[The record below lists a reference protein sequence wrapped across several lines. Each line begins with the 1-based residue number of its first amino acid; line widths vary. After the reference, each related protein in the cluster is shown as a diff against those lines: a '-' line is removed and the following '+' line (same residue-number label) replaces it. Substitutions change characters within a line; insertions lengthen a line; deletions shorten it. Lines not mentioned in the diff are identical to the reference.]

1 MSCRQL
7 RKAVC
12 IVVPSATAAA
22 TCTLHRTPAPLRN
35 SCNGACAEDVATLDS
50 FLGSSKREASTTR
63 EQKGSGS
70 PAKIERATHA
80 ELLTP
85 APDVANSHA
94 LPASLV
100 RQVDNATD
108 QSSNLTGQ
116 AAAQAQDQSA
126 RASSRSGARTQD
138 ATAQG
143 QSASMRTR
151 FGANFAQAEDAGLH
165 KQHASPQAK
174 TDAQSAR
181 AQSVQAQDA
190 KAQGEKE
197 QDQRASADTSSGEQ
211 SAKAQAQ
218 YQNAQE
224 QSASVC
230 TTAAAEPEESAIS
243 SLLQRATNA
252 RGRHQKRNFDRV
264 RGNHK
269 VQNQDVSSSTA
280 SARRSRS
287 NTSNAVTWRFAG
299 ETGAGVAGEMKQDK
313 PADQRLSRS
322 ADATLDSAAHAK
334 EDALQDTRHR
344 NSNGAQDL
352 KSVLQKGVN
361 PPANALSWFLG
372 ARAKPA
378 PKEAVTDKESQTAA
392 APGSTTSTSSAD
404 EQRSSEVSKAE
415 RAAAANSSS
424 NDKRRNSGA
433 SKTDKAA
440 STPAVDE
447 ESKQSEAQ
455 KPAES
460 SDQSFIDRSSQQR
473 RSSASGLGQQRSPLV
488 EQEHKHLPAMPSKP
502 PPGVMSLQDIK
513 EQMQGQTLGKPSEFL
528 EVRPPLHQREQSH
541 YQFTKALS
549 HQSSHLSA
557 PVCMCS
563 TFFNPGERLLTIIVS
578 FVMCVRWWCRRCT
591 LLCKVKRSNCTFP
604 SARSAE
610 SRLPLPRHSSAHCYS
625 LLLRLHR
632 TVRLVGWAM
641 LLPAC
646 QWLWRSVA
654 TGLPSLPPGTAHVS
668 ETR

>member
-22 TCTLHRTPAPLRN
+22 ACTLRRTPARLRN

-50 FLGSSKREASTTR
+50 FLGSSRREASTTR
-63 EQKGSGS
+63 EQNGSGS
-70 PAKIERATHA
+70 PAKIERATNA

-85 APDVANSHA
+85 APDVANSHE

-108 QSSNLTGQ
+108 QSSNLTSQ

-126 RASSRSGARTQD
+126 RASSRFGAQTQD
-138 ATAQG
+138 ARAQG

-151 FGANFAQAEDAGLH
+151 FGANFAQAEVASLQ
-165 KQHASPQAK
+165 KQGASPQAK
-174 TDAQSAR
+174 ADAQSAR
-181 AQSVQAQDA
+181 AQSAQAQDA
-190 KAQGEKE
+190 KAQGAKA

-269 VQNQDVSSSTA
+269 VQDQDVSSSTA

-334 EDALQDTRHR
+334 EDALQDTRHQ

-372 ARAKPA
+372 TRAKPA
-378 PKEAVTDKESQTAA
+378 KETVTDKESQTAA
-392 APGSTTSTSSAD
+392 APGSTTSSSSAD
-404 EQRSSEVSKAE
+404 EQRSSEVSKE
-415 RAAAANSSS
+415 EQAAAANSSS
-424 NDKRRNSGA
+424 NDKQRNSGA

-460 SDQSFIDRSSQQR
+460 SDQSSIDRSSQQR

-488 EQEHKHLPAMPSKP
+488 EQEPKHLPAMPSKP

-528 EVRPPLHQREQSH
+528 EVRPHTHQREQSH
-541 YQFTKALS
+541 CQFTKALS

-557 PVCMCS
+557 PVCMRS
-563 TFFNPGERLLTIIVS
+563 TFFGPG
-578 FVMCVRWWCRRCT
+578 
-591 LLCKVKRSNCTFP
+591 
-604 SARSAE
+604 
-610 SRLPLPRHSSAHCYS
+610 
-625 LLLRLHR
+625 
-632 TVRLVGWAM
+632 
-641 LLPAC
+641 
-646 QWLWRSVA
+646 
-654 TGLPSLPPGTAHVS
+654 
-668 ETR
+668 